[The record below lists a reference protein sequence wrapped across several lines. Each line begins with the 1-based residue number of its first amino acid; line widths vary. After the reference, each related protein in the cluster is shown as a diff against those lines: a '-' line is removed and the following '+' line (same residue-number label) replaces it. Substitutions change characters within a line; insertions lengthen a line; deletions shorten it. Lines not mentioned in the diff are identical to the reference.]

1 MEKRRKSS
9 HTQLLLLEDVDDL
22 GRSGDLVRVR
32 PGFARN
38 FLVPQGKALVA
49 DRNALRIR
57 ERLAAERAERAAHD
71 RQAAELIASRVQ
83 GMTLLTEVKV
93 DPEGHMYGSV
103 GAAEIV
109 HLFADQ
115 GVEIE
120 RKNVVLLHPIK
131 ALGTHDLTLKL
142 KEGVV
147 CNYRLKVKGEGV
159 EEAVVETEEVV
170 EE

>member
-71 RQAAELIASRVQ
+71 RKAAELIAVRVQ
-83 GMTLLTEVKV
+83 GMTLLIEVKV

-103 GAAEIV
+103 DAAEIV
-109 HLFADQ
+109 RLFADQ
-115 GVEIE
+115 GIEIE
-120 RKNVVLLHPIK
+120 RKNVALLHPIK